1 MFAII
6 GAFNNVAIDKPRVSN
21 SSLRV
26 DNFDVFQHR
35 VVVGLAVGLRFTRDQ
50 GSRDVLV
57 HFRDI
62 TRLQGAVV
70 GPSLVAARKDGGVVA
85 VAGAVKLRRTL
96 VPFILVV
103 VFVALI
109 EIADDR
115 LHLQRVHDGLFEQF
129 RSRARVRR

>member
-35 VVVGLAVGLRFTRDQ
+35 VVVGLAGSLSFTQDQ

-57 HFRDI
+57 RFRDI
-62 TRLQGAVV
+62 TEQGAVV
-70 GPSLVAARKDGGVVA
+70 GTSLVAARKDGGVVA

-96 VPFILVV
+96 VPFVQVV
-103 VFVALI
+103 VLVALI